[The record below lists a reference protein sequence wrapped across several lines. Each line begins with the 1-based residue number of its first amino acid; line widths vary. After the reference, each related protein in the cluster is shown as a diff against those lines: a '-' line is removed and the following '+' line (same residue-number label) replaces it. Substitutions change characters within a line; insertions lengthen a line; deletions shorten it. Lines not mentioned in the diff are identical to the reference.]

1 MATLRIPFAQLVETF
16 RLILVHKGFDEDRA
30 KLSAELFAQSSL
42 DGVASHGLN
51 RFPSFIKMIREEIV
65 DVNARPSLSGSFGFF
80 ERWDG
85 HLGAGNL
92 NAHHCMD
99 RAVQLS
105 KENGIGCVALK
116 NTNHWMR
123 GLIMAGKP

>member
-1 MATLRIPFAQLVETF
+1 QLAETF
-16 RLILVHKGFDEDRA
+16 ERILIQHAFDEESAR
-30 KLSAELFAQSSL
+30 LSAELFAKSSL

-51 RFPSFIKMIREEIV
+51 RFPSFIKMIHEGLV
-65 DVNARPSLSGSFGFF
+65 DVKAKPSSSGSFGFF

-85 HLGAGNL
+85 HLGPGNL
-92 NAHHCMD
+92 NAYHSMD
-99 RAVQLS
+99 RAIQLS

-123 GLIMAGKP
+123 GGN